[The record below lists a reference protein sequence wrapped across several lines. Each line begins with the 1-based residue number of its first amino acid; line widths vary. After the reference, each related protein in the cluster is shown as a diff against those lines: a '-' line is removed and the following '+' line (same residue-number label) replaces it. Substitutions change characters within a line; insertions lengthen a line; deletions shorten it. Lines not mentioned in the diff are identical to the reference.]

1 MVNNAFSNGQADQS
15 AARRHFGEPAPMKL
29 SLRIALSL
37 AAFAP
42 FAAHAADYD
51 PPIFVE
57 EADEYVPVE
66 VGSGWYLR
74 GDVGYIFDSGIDGVD
89 YTAFD
94 PIASTYSGASFTS
107 ASIDTDFSWGGGFG
121 YRFTDYFRADATVDG
136 FRADFNGSTVS
147 DLACIPEDPPADDTT
162 CRSENSSEVSAVS
175 VMANGYV
182 DLGTYVG
189 FTPYVGAGAGVSYVS
204 WSDLND
210 TTYCVDGAVDDCT
223 TVGPVGG
230 SSHGGTDGW
239 RFTYALMAGV
249 AYDISK
255 NFKLDV
261 GYKYRNI
268 DGGDMFGWDS
278 PETFGDGSHG
288 NIDTHEVRLGLRYE
302 LW

>member
-1 MVNNAFSNGQADQS
+1 
-15 AARRHFGEPAPMKL
+15 MKL

-37 AAFAP
+37 AALAP

-57 EADEYVPVE
+57 EAAEYVPVE
-66 VGSGWYLR
+66 IGSGWYLR
-74 GDVGYIFDSGIDGVD
+74 GDVGYVFDSSIDGVD
-89 YTAFD
+89 YTFID
-94 PIASTYSGASFTS
+94 PVSLLAEPASFTS
-107 ASIDTDFSWGGGFG
+107 SSIDTDFAWGGGFG
-121 YRFTDYFRADATVDG
+121 YRLTDYFRADATVDG
-136 FRADFNGSTVS
+136 FRVDLDGTTAS
-147 DLACIPEDPPADDTT
+147 DETCTGLPNDDTT

-189 FTPYVGAGAGVSYVS
+189 ITPYVGAGAGMSYVS

-210 TTYCVDGAVDDCT
+210 TTYCVDGGGDVCVSDAAVDST
-223 TVGPVGG
+223 G
-230 SSHGGTDGW
+230 HGGTDGW

-255 NFKLDV
+255 NFKLDL
-261 GYKYRNI
+261 GYKYRSI

-278 PETFGDGSHG
+278 PQTFGDGSHG
-288 NIDTHEVRLGLRYE
+288 NIETHEVRMGLRYE

>member
-1 MVNNAFSNGQADQS
+1 
-15 AARRHFGEPAPMKL
+15 MKL

-37 AAFAP
+37 SVLLP

-51 PPIFVE
+51 PPVFVE

-74 GDVGYIFDSGIDGVD
+74 GDVGYIFDSSIGGVD
-89 YTAFD
+89 YTAYS
-94 PIASTYSGASFTS
+94 PIDDINSPASFTS
-107 ASIDTDFSWGGGFG
+107 ASFDPDFTWGGGFG

-136 FRADFNGSTVS
+136 FWADFSGSTSS
-147 DLACIPEDPPADDTT
+147 DLACDPVDPPADDTT
-162 CRSENSSEVSAVS
+162 CRSENSSEVSAIS

-189 FTPYVGAGAGVSYVS
+189 FTPYVGGGLGMSYVS
-204 WSDLND
+204 WNSLND

-223 TVGPVGG
+223 ITGAVG
-230 SSHGGTDGW
+230 STSHPGESGW

-255 NFKLDV
+255 NFKLDL
-261 GYKYRNI
+261 GYRYRNI

-278 PETFGDGSHG
+278 ANNFGDGSTD
-288 NIDTHEVRLGLRYE
+288 NFQTHEVKLGLRYE